1 MLLGQNLPQ
10 RLPNTNSVRVLVATW
25 LVWALVLGSA
35 YRGNLTANLT
45 LPKYPPRPETIPQLV
60 DTVDR
65 TGREVNASATR
76 RESVCHTA
84 ELTASRTEYRQ

>member
-1 MLLGQNLPQ
+1 MTGMLLGQNLPQ

-65 TGREVNASATR
+65 YILEVLST
-76 RESVCHTA
+76 
-84 ELTASRTEYRQ
+84 L